1 MKPSEVLEKNRQAIR
16 DATKR
21 FNAANPRVFGSV
33 ARGEDRAD
41 SDLDILVDALPG
53 TTLFNLG
60 GLLEELQDILG
71 VKVDLVTPGGLPDKI
86 KARVLSLPLRLAYS
100 LRCRRRCNEAIGSA
114 GEEQAGDPRR
124 NEAFQRG
131 EPARLRLRG
140 ARRRPRR

>member
-53 TTLFNLG
+53 TTLFDLG
-60 GLLEELQDILG
+60 GLLEELQDLLG

-86 KARVLSLPLRLAYS
+86 KARVLS
-100 LRCRRRCNEAIGSA
+100 EASA
-114 GEEQAGDPRR
+114 I
-124 NEAFQRG
+124 
-131 EPARLRLRG
+131 
-140 ARRRPRR
+140 

>member
-1 MKPSEVLEKNRQAIR
+1 MRPSEVLEKNRQAIR

-53 TTLFNLG
+53 TTLFDLG

-86 KARVLSLPLRLAYS
+86 KARVLS
-100 LRCRRRCNEAIGSA
+100 EASA
-114 GEEQAGDPRR
+114 I
-124 NEAFQRG
+124 
-131 EPARLRLRG
+131 
-140 ARRRPRR
+140 

>member
-1 MKPSEVLEKNRQAIR
+1 MRPSEVLEKNRQAIR

-53 TTLFNLG
+53 TTLFDLG

-86 KARVLSLPLRLAYS
+86 KARVLS
-100 LRCRRRCNEAIGSA
+100 EASDI
-114 GEEQAGDPRR
+114 
-124 NEAFQRG
+124 
-131 EPARLRLRG
+131 
-140 ARRRPRR
+140 

>member
-53 TTLFNLG
+53 TTLFDLG
-60 GLLEELQDILG
+60 GLLEELQDMLG

-86 KARVLSLPLRLAYS
+86 KARVLS
-100 LRCRRRCNEAIGSA
+100 EASA
-114 GEEQAGDPRR
+114 I
-124 NEAFQRG
+124 
-131 EPARLRLRG
+131 
-140 ARRRPRR
+140 

>member
-53 TTLFNLG
+53 TTLFDLG

-86 KARVLSLPLRLAYS
+86 KSRVLS
-100 LRCRRRCNEAIGSA
+100 EASA
-114 GEEQAGDPRR
+114 I
-124 NEAFQRG
+124 
-131 EPARLRLRG
+131 
-140 ARRRPRR
+140 